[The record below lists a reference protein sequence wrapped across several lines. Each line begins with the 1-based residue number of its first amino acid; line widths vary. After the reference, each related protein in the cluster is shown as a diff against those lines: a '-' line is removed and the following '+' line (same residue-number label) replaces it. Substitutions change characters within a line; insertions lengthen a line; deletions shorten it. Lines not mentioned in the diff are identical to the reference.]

1 MSKELTVQELE
12 DVKQIVCD
20 EVDAIS
26 DVLLEASHAIHAN
39 PELNFEE
46 HFAHETLTGILDD
59 QGLKPERGA
68 YDLETAFEASVG
80 DEGVCV
86 AVLCEYDALPEIGHA
101 CGHNIIATASIGAG
115 LGLQDLADD
124 LGIRVK
130 LLGTPAEEG
139 GGGKII
145 LLDNGAFED
154 AKCSMMIH
162 PGYENV
168 VNPTFTT
175 IQQYTVEFFGKDA
188 HAAGAPQEGINAL
201 DAQIQLF
208 VNASTYRQ
216 QMVQSNRMHGVIKE
230 GGFKP
235 NIIPSYTK
243 SEWYLR
249 SLNKEGL
256 DKLESDFY
264 NFANAAAL
272 STKCEVKIT
281 FPDYRYEEIDNN
293 KTMYELYVAN
303 SADIDRKMILQKDAT
318 SAGLGSTDMGNIS
331 QVFPSIHPMLSIDAK
346 NAVNH
351 QPEYAAATITSG
363 GHKAIY
369 DGAYAMGT
377 TIIDLAEKNLWD
389 NL

>member
-1 MSKELTVQELE
+1 MNNKEKFKISLDQIFKELC
-12 DVKQIVCD
+12 DV
-20 EVDAIS
+20 S
-26 DVLLEASHAIHAN
+26 DWMYQN
-39 PELNFEE
+39 PELGFEE
-46 HFAHETLTGILDD
+46 FKTSRYLVDFIESKNTKVNYPAHELD
-59 QGLKPERGA
+59 
-68 YDLETAFEASVG
+68 TAFDVTFGKSGPLV
-80 DEGVCV
+80 VICV
-86 AVLCEYDALPEIGHA
+86 EYDALPEIGHA

-115 LGLQDLADD
+115 LGLKDLAND

-145 LLDNGAFED
+145 LLNNGAFED

-162 PGYENV
+162 PGHENV

-318 SAGLGSTDMGNIS
+318 SPGLGSTDMGNIS

>member
-1 MSKELTVQELE
+1 MTNKEKFRDTLDSLHKELC
-12 DVKQIVCD
+12 DV
-20 EVDAIS
+20 S
-26 DVLLEASHAIHAN
+26 DWMYHN
-39 PELNFEE
+39 PELGFEE
-46 HFAHETLTGILDD
+46 YETSKYLVNFIESKNAKVNYPSHNLD
-59 QGLKPERGA
+59 
-68 YDLETAFEASVG
+68 TAFDVIFG
-80 DEGVCV
+80 DSGPLV
-86 AVLCEYDALPEIGHA
+86 VLCVEYDALPEIGHA

-216 QMVQSNRMHGVIKE
+216 QMVQSNRMHGVIKD

-264 NFANAAAL
+264 NFANAAAM

-318 SAGLGSTDMGNIS
+318 SPGLGSTDMGNIS

-351 QPEYAAATITSG
+351 QPEYAAATIAPG

>member
-1 MSKELTVQELE
+1 MTAKNIFKTNLDNIYNQLT
-12 DVKQIVCD
+12 
-20 EVDAIS
+20 EVS
-26 DVLLEASHAIHAN
+26 DWMYEN
-39 PELNFEE
+39 PELGFKEFKTSEYLVKFIESFKN
-46 HFAHETLTGILDD
+46 AVTYPTGKLD
-59 QGLKPERGA
+59 
-68 YDLETAFEASVG
+68 TAFEITFGSKGPLV
-80 DEGVCV
+80 
-86 AVLCEYDALPEIGHA
+86 VLCVEYDALPKIGHA

-115 LGLQDLADD
+115 LAIKGLVED

-162 PGYENV
+162 PAYENV

-188 HAAGAPQEGINAL
+188 HAAGAPEEGINAL

-216 QMVQSNRMHGVIKE
+216 QMVSSNRMHGVITD

-235 NIIPSYTK
+235 NIIPSYTS

-249 SLNKEGL
+249 ALNEENLLKIE
-256 DKLESDFY
+256 KDFM
-264 NFANAAAL
+264 NFVNAAAMA
-272 STKCEVKIT
+272 TKCKLKVES
-281 FPDYRYEEIDNN
+281 PDYRYTEIENN
-293 KTMYELYVAN
+293 EVMYKLYKQN
-303 SADIDRKMILQKDAT
+303 SSLVGREMILQSEA
-318 SAGLGSTDMGNIS
+318 SRPGLGSTDMGNVS
-331 QVFPSIHPMLSIDAK
+331 LAMPSIHPMLSIDSGD
-346 NAVNH
+346 AVNH
-351 QPEYAAATITSG
+351 QPEYAAATLTPG

-369 DGAYAMGT
+369 DGAYAMGA
-377 TIIDLAEKNLWD
+377 TIIDLAEKNLWSE
-389 NL
+389 L

>member
-1 MSKELTVQELE
+1 MTHKKIFKDTLDGLHKELC
-12 DVKQIVCD
+12 DV
-20 EVDAIS
+20 S
-26 DVLLEASHAIHAN
+26 DWMYHN
-39 PELNFEE
+39 PELGFEE
-46 HFAHETLTGILDD
+46 YETSKYLVNFIESHSQKVNYPSHNLD
-59 QGLKPERGA
+59 
-68 YDLETAFEASVG
+68 TAFDITYGHSGPLTVI
-80 DEGVCV
+80 CV
-86 AVLCEYDALPEIGHA
+86 EYDALPEIGHA

-115 LGLQDLADD
+115 LALSKLAED

-145 LLDNGAFED
+145 LIDNGAFED
-154 AKCSMMIH
+154 ASCSMMIH
-162 PGYENV
+162 PGFEDV

-175 IQQYTVEFFGKDA
+175 IQQYTIEYFGKDA
-188 HAAGAPQEGINAL
+188 HAAGAPDQGINAL

-249 SLNKEGL
+249 SLNEAGL
-256 DKLESDFY
+256 NELEQNFY

-281 FPDYRYEEIDNN
+281 SPDYRYEEINN
-293 KTMYELYVAN
+293 NETLYKLFMENAQDVG
-303 SADIDRKMILQKDAT
+303 REMILQKDAT
-318 SAGLGSTDMGNIS
+318 RPGLGSTDMGNVS
-331 QVFPSIHPMLSIDAK
+331 QIFPSIHPMLGIGEK
-346 NAVNH
+346 KAVNH
-351 QPEYAAATITSG
+351 QPEYAAATLNPG

-369 DGAYAMGT
+369 DGAYAMGAS
-377 TIIDLAEKNLWD
+377 IIDLAEKNLWD
-389 NL
+389 KL

>member
-1 MSKELTVQELE
+1 MTNKEKFKDTLDNLHKELC
-12 DVKQIVCD
+12 DV
-20 EVDAIS
+20 S
-26 DVLLEASHAIHAN
+26 DWMYHN
-39 PELNFEE
+39 PEVGFEE
-46 HFAHETLTGILDD
+46 YETSKYLVNFIESKNTKVNYPSHNLD
-59 QGLKPERGA
+59 
-68 YDLETAFEASVG
+68 TAFDVTFG
-80 DEGVCV
+80 DSGPLV
-86 AVLCEYDALPEIGHA
+86 VLCVEYDALPEIGHA

-115 LGLQDLADD
+115 LGLQDLAND

-188 HAAGAPQEGINAL
+188 HAAGAPEEGINSL

-249 SLNKEGL
+249 SLDKEGL

-293 KTMYELYVAN
+293 KTMYELYAAN
-303 SADIDRKMILQKDAT
+303 SADIERKMILQKEAT
-318 SAGLGSTDMGNIS
+318 RPGLGSTDMGNIS

-351 QPEYAAATITSG
+351 QPEYAAATITPG

-369 DGAYAMGT
+369 DGAYAMGA

-389 NL
+389 SL

>member
-1 MSKELTVQELE
+1 MTNKEKFKNTLDNLHKELC
-12 DVKQIVCD
+12 DV
-20 EVDAIS
+20 S
-26 DVLLEASHAIHAN
+26 DWMYHN
-39 PELNFEE
+39 PELGFEE
-46 HFAHETLTGILDD
+46 YETSKYLVNFIESKNTKVNYPSHNLD
-59 QGLKPERGA
+59 
-68 YDLETAFEASVG
+68 TAFDVTFG
-80 DEGVCV
+80 DSGPLV
-86 AVLCEYDALPEIGHA
+86 VLCVEYDALPEIGHA

-115 LGLQDLADD
+115 LGLQDLAND

-256 DKLESDFY
+256 DILESDFY

-318 SAGLGSTDMGNIS
+318 SPGLGSTDMGNIS

-351 QPEYAAATITSG
+351 QPEYAAATITPG

-369 DGAYAMGT
+369 DGAYAMGA